1 MASDGFQTL
10 LPPCAAHFLC
20 QSGVEPCRPSA
31 PLWPIR
37 ELQIFKGCFC
47 SRQNKELLRLRTF
60 PANGSFFPG
69 GAHVRLSSCSRSLT
83 LPTIITVELQHKH
96 LAALATC
103 KENVTF
109 VYLRLKHAEP
119 LIFQLQSTSPGK
131 IELSQEKETQSI
143 PLDGFNKV
151 KVNSV
156 TCGGTSAES

>member
-1 MASDGFQTL
+1 MASDGFQTF

-20 QSGVEPCRPSA
+20 ESGDESCQPSA
-31 PLWPIR
+31 PLWPIW
-37 ELQIFKGCFC
+37 ELQIFKGGFC

-60 PANGSFFPG
+60 PTNRSFFPG
-69 GAHVRLSSCSRSLT
+69 WEHMRLSSCSLSSA

-131 IELSQEKETQSI
+131 IELSQQRKLNLS
-143 PLDGFNKV
+143 L
-151 KVNSV
+151 
-156 TCGGTSAES
+156 